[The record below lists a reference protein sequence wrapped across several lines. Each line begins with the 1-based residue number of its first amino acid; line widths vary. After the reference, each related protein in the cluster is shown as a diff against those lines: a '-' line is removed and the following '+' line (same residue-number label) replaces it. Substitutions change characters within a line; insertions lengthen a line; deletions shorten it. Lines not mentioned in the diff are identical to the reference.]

1 MIAQGWYLYCHAI
14 KRNAEVIM
22 KDPSCSHN
30 CIMFTNVVLLCIDV
44 LYCAN
49 KGVLNG
55 SVILCY
61 NYDVKSVLAES
72 VLL

>member
-1 MIAQGWYLYCHAI
+1 
-14 KRNAEVIM
+14 M

-30 CIMFTNVVLLCIDV
+30 CIMFTSVVLLCIDV

-61 NYDVKSVLAES
+61 NYDVKSVRAES
-72 VLL
+72 VRLRCQESEQPRAIIDT